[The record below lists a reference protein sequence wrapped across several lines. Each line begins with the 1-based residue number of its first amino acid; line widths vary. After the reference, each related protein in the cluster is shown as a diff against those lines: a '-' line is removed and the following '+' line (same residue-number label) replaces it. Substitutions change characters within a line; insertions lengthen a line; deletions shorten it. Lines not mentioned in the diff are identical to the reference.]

1 MSFPGVII
9 SPNRN
14 PSLGSVLYLNLWNGI
29 TGIVNRKIEPN
40 QLMAQEGQKP
50 FYEFAIDEND
60 EKFKSLM
67 RNRAGQPHFNPNL
80 KIVYI
85 KPEFLTH
92 ADTGGEPKVGQKA
105 SITPSVE
112 AVRQELHNRIEAKK
126 LRLIKNKRDRGGS
139 PTTRASSPNL
149 NYELMIRRA
158 AREKKIKTN
167 NKNKVGGFHLYKRLG
182 VSRKATKKQIKKAYQ
197 KIKNK
202 KGKIPKR
209 VKEAYRILS
218 NPKTRRKYNNS
229 YHHKKTKK
237 HRGRNQRGCSRRKRR
252 RK

>member
-1 MSFPGVII
+1 
-9 SPNRN
+9 
-14 PSLGSVLYLNLWNGI
+14 
-29 TGIVNRKIEPN
+29 
-40 QLMAQEGQKP
+40 
-50 FYEFAIDEND
+50 
-60 EKFKSLM
+60 M
-67 RNRAGQPHFNPNL
+67 RDRAGESHFNPNL
-80 KIVYI
+80 KILYI

-112 AVRQELHNRIEAKK
+112 AVRQELDRRIKAKT

-139 PTTRASSPNL
+139 SPTTRASSPN
-149 NYELMIRRA
+149 YELMFREA
-158 AREKKIKTN
+158 AGSKKKIKT
-167 NKNKVGGFHLYKRLG
+167 KNKVGGFHLYKRLG

-237 HRGRNQRGCSRRKRR
+237 HRGRNQR
-252 RK
+252 